1 MLPVRPPSGEIV
13 SKMKAEGIEFLR
25 FEQSDTH
32 GISRSKTVPR
42 KHVADYLDNGLNFLL
57 GQLAFSPLGDV
68 CMGTGYLESRGFP
81 DSLLFADYSTYKV
94 VPYADATA
102 RVLCTPSILKEGPAA
117 AAPRHVLQAQLA
129 RAEGLGFKVVAGFEP
144 EFYIVDAKT
153 KTPSYEGINI
163 FSTLR
168 NNFDEAVVYQILRDM
183 DKL

>member
-94 VPYADATA
+94 V
-102 RVLCTPSILKEGPAA
+102 
-117 AAPRHVLQAQLA
+117 
-129 RAEGLGFKVVAGFEP
+129 AGFEP

-168 NNFDEAVVYQILRDM
+168 
-183 DKL
+183 